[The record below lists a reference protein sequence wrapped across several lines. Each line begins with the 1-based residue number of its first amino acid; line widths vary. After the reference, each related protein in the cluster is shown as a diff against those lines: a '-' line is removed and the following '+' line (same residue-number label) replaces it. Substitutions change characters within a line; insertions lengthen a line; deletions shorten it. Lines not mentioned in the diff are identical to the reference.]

1 MREIGM
7 SKLAALLSL
16 CGLLLVSAC
25 GGQGGGGNPAAS
37 RDGKDWPGYGG
48 DYTERHFSPLTQINA
63 ENIGQLGLVWSHDI
77 DVMPSAQT
85 APVAVDGVL
94 YFGAG
99 HSVIHALDAKT
110 GKELWRYDPEA
121 PQKAGEKLRSAWGIR
136 GIAYGEGRIYTGTV
150 DGRLIALDAKTGAL
164 LWSSLTIEANDGRY
178 ISGPPTFF
186 NGKVIIG
193 HGGGDFAP
201 VRGYVTAYDAKTGK
215 QIWRFY
221 TVPGDPAKGF
231 EDETQ
236 AMAAKT
242 WKGEWWKY
250 GGGGTAWN
258 AITFDPKY
266 NRIYIGT
273 GNGTPWNQKIRSPG
287 GGDNLFVCSIVALDA
302 DTGKYV
308 WHYQINPG
316 ETWDYNAAMD
326 ITLADLPVEGKT
338 RPVILHAPKNGFF
351 YVIDRETGKLISA
364 EKFVKNVTW
373 ADRIDVKTGRP
384 VENPA
389 ARFPDGKAFTVFPS
403 PVGAH
408 SVEAMSFNPG
418 TGLVYLNAIEQGRV
432 YADPPGDLAQWK
444 FAPGQVINNGV
455 GAPPPG
461 SKVDPGNT
469 NSLLAWD
476 PVKQKPAW
484 SVALPGFKNGAT
496 MATAGNLVFQGN
508 VSGELAAY
516 DGKSG
521 KKIWSFDAQNG
532 IMAQP
537 ISYEVD
543 GVQYVTVI
551 ASWRASTEMGPG
563 LSWDYR
569 QQKRRVLTFAL
580 NGKAPLPAADLTRL
594 PYQLDPAFR
603 IDPAKAE
610 RGRALVG
617 AHCALCHGSGLKA
630 GGAAPDL
637 RRSPVPVDPAA
648 FDAVVR
654 EGALVANGMP
664 GFPEIP
670 AADLELMQHYIRS
683 EARAAASGKA
693 PATTTPASAS
703 EGIR

>member
-1 MREIGM
+1 M

-16 CGLLLVSAC
+16 CGLLLVAAC
-25 GGQGGGGNPAAS
+25 GGQGGGGNPAGS

-99 HSVIHALDAKT
+99 HSVVHALDART

-150 DGRLIALDAKTGAL
+150 DGRLIALDAKTGKL
-164 LWSSLTIEANDGRY
+164 LWSSMTIEANDGRY

-221 TVPGDPAKGF
+221 TVPGDPSKGF

-364 EKFVKNVTW
+364 EKFVKTVTW

-389 ARFPDGKAFTVFPS
+389 ARFPDGKPFTVFPS

-408 SVEAMSFNPG
+408 SVEAMSFNPD
-418 TGLVYLNAIEQGRV
+418 TGLVYLNAIEQGRI

-461 SKVDPGNT
+461 SKVEPGNT
-469 NSLLAWD
+469 NTLLAWD

-516 DGKSG
+516 DGKTG

-551 ASWRASTEMGPG
+551 ASWRASTEMGPA

-580 NGKAPLPAADLTRL
+580 NGKAKLPAADLTRM

-654 EGALVANGMP
+654 EGALVPNGMP

-670 AADLELMQHYIRS
+670 SADLELMRHYIRS

-693 PATTTPASAS
+693 PATVAPASAS